1 MVYQNN
7 LVFKNTFL
15 QSVQFEI
22 PIKIT
27 LKQSLNTNLLFFYDY
42 AISSNNY
49 KSLNYKLKGYGFGLS
64 IFKNIGRYSFI
75 PRLNILVIIVVV
87 RLTPWGWKHNR

>member
-1 MVYQNN
+1 M
-7 LVFKNTFL
+7 

-64 IFKNIGRYSFI
+64 IFKNKEITFDLCLGVNTKGYKTFHFI
-75 PRLNILVIIVVV
+75 RNI
-87 RLTPWGWKHNR
+87 N